1 VQAQV
6 AAIVEQ
12 CPPGPVTVVS
22 ICGGQG
28 RELIGALEKHP
39 RRADVRGR
47 IVELDAENAA
57 FARAWAQKAQLDLE
71 VVTGD
76 ASIADSYAGLPA
88 ADLVV
93 ISGVFGHL
101 SDADRV
107 RTINFVRQIC
117 RTGGC
122 AVWTF
127 FRMGEDQSETL
138 RGHFRE
144 QMFDEESFET
154 LSGKFAFTVA
164 RSRYAGAPTQFEP
177 HAKIF
182 TFGSS
187 RQEEAAS

>member
-1 VQAQV
+1 V

-28 RELIGALEKHP
+28 RELIGALEEHP

-57 FARAWAQKAQLDLE
+57 FARAWVQKAQLGNLE

-101 SDADRV
+101 NDADRM
-107 RTINFVRQIC
+107 RTIDFLRQIC
-117 RTGGC
+117 RKGGC
-122 AVWTF
+122 VVWTF
-127 FRMGEDQSETL
+127 FRMGGDQSDKV
-138 RGHFRE
+138 RGFFRE
-144 QMFDEESFET
+144 QMFEEESFET
-154 LSGKFAFTVA
+154 LSGAYAFTIA
-164 RSRYAGAPTQFEP
+164 RNRYAGAPAQFEP

-187 RQEEAAS
+187 RQDRKA

>member
-1 VQAQV
+1 
-6 AAIVEQ
+6 
-12 CPPGPVTVVS
+12 
-22 ICGGQG
+22 
-28 RELIGALEKHP
+28 LIGALEGHP

-47 IVELDAENAA
+47 LVELDAENAA
-57 FARAWAQKAQLDLE
+57 FARAWAQKAQLGNLE

-88 ADLVV
+88 VDLVV

-107 RTINFVRQIC
+107 RTINFLRQIC
-117 RTGGC
+117 RNGGH

-127 FRMGEDQSETL
+127 FRMGEDQSDKL

-154 LSGKFAFTVA
+154 LSGKFAFTIG
-164 RSRYAGAPTQFEP
+164 RNRYAGAPTPFEP

-187 RQEEAAS
+187 RQDREDAAS